1 MELQDRKCVMILNEE
16 LPAGV
21 LANTAGILG
30 ITLGKK
36 VPENIGPDIYDKDGR
51 EHLGIVA
58 LPVPVL
64 KADKEKLKAI
74 RERLYQPEFAECVV
88 VEMCIRDR
96 DDTLG
101 RIGGDEFVAFVRG
114 VDYAGAMERAERLS
128 LALCR
133 THISGSISWKL
144 SASIGVVLSPGNA
157 TDAETLFKNADTA
170 LYQTKNCLL
179 YTSTVYFGWHIK
191 LHIPFLSFL
200 VRSC

>member
-64 KADKEKLKAI
+64 NADKEKLK
-74 RERLYQPEFAECVV
+74 
-88 VEMCIRDR
+88 
-96 DDTLG
+96 
-101 RIGGDEFVAFVRG
+101 
-114 VDYAGAMERAERLS
+114 DYIAKAAGAGEEELTYLGVGICGSKKLVNRLS
-128 LALCR
+128 
-133 THISGSISWKL
+133 GSL
-144 SASIGVVLSPGNA
+144 P
-157 TDAETLFKNADTA
+157 
-170 LYQTKNCLL
+170 LL
-179 YTSTVYFGWHIK
+179 
-191 LHIPFLSFL
+191 
-200 VRSC
+200 R

>member
-88 VEMCIRDR
+88 VDFTDVANAARTM
-96 DDTLG
+96 
-101 RIGGDEFVAFVRG
+101 RIYSQSSRAGGK
-114 VDYAGAMERAERLS
+114 S
-128 LALCR
+128 
-133 THISGSISWKL
+133 
-144 SASIGVVLSPGNA
+144 
-157 TDAETLFKNADTA
+157 
-170 LYQTKNCLL
+170 
-179 YTSTVYFGWHIK
+179 
-191 LHIPFLSFL
+191 
-200 VRSC
+200 

>member
-1 MELQDRKCVMILNEE
+1 M
-16 LPAGV
+16 A
-21 LANTAGILG
+21 T
-30 ITLGKK
+30 
-36 VPENIGPDIYDKDGR
+36 
-51 EHLGIVA
+51 HS
-58 LPVPVL
+58 
-64 KADKEKLKAI
+64 AI
-74 RERLYQPEFAECVV
+74 RSFTQTLFEYFRK
-88 VEMCIRDR
+88 

-170 LYQTKNCLL
+170 LYQTKKRGKNG
-179 YTSTVYFGWHIK
+179 YTIFEETCSG
-191 LHIPFLSFL
+191 S
-200 VRSC
+200 